1 MKKYAKQFPVAM
13 MSKVLG
19 VSKSGYY
26 KWLSNEPAK
35 SQRSRQL
42 DEHVKKAFSKNYMV
56 YGSPRVAQY
65 LEENDIAF
73 CSKTTIARCMQRL
86 NLVARPKRK
95 FVVTTDS
102 EHDFKIANNL
112 LNRNFDVE
120 YINTCWV
127 SDITY
132 ILVDRK
138 WMYLTTFI
146 DLADRMVVGW
156 SLSNNMTA
164 SDTVCAAFGNAVHK
178 RGIVKGSQLM
188 IHSDRGVQYAS
199 VEFRNLIKSYDCI
212 QSMSRKGNCWD
223 NAVAESFFK
232 TIKVEALNRYNF
244 KDSIL
249 LRKVI
254 FRYIDGFYNTVR
266 FHSAMNGLSPL
277 KASIMKQ
284 KKNAA

>member
-1 MKKYAKQFPVAM
+1 MKEYANEFTVVM
-13 MSKVLG
+13 MSKILG

-26 KWLSNEPAK
+26 KWLRYEPEK
-35 SQRSRQL
+35 SLRSSQI
-42 DEHVKKAFSKNYMV
+42 DEHVTKAFNKNQMI
-56 YGSPRVAQY
+56 YGSPRITKY
-65 LEENDIAF
+65 LNENGVL
-73 CSKTTIARCMQRL
+73 CYSKTTIARCMQKL

-95 FVVTTDS
+95 YVVTTDS
-102 EHDFKIANNL
+102 DHDLAVPGNL
-112 LNRNFDVE
+112 LDRNFEVE
-120 YINTCWV
+120 RINTCWV

-132 ILVDRK
+132 VLVGSK
-138 WMYLTTFI
+138 WMYLTIFI

-164 SDTVCAAFGNAVHK
+164 RDTVCAAFSIAVAK
-178 RGIVKGSQLM
+178 RGISKGSQLM
-188 IHSDRGVQYAS
+188 VHSDRGVQYAS
-199 VEFRNLIKSYDCI
+199 VEFRNLISAYDCI

-232 TIKVEALNRYNF
+232 TIKIEALNRYKF
-244 KDSIL
+244 KDSIF

-266 FHSAMNGLSPL
+266 YHSALGGLSPL

>member
-1 MKKYAKQFPVAM
+1 MKGYVNEYSVAL

-19 VSKSGYY
+19 VSRSGYY
-26 KWLSNEPAK
+26 KWLMIQPEK
-35 SQRSRQL
+35 SLHSRQL
-42 DEHVKKAFSKNYMV
+42 DKEIKDAFNENFKT
-56 YGSPRVAQY
+56 YGSPRIAQY
-65 LEENDIAF
+65 LVQKGIL
-73 CSKTTIARCMQRL
+73 CSKTTIARCMHRL
-86 NLVARPKRK
+86 NLIARPKRK

-102 EHDFKIANNL
+102 DHDYKIADNL
-112 LNRNFDVE
+112 LDRNFEADHL
-120 YINTCWV
+120 NTCWV

-132 ILVDRK
+132 VLVASR

-164 SDTVCAAFGNAVHK
+164 HDTVCAAFKDAVYK
-178 RGIVKGSQLM
+178 RSISKGSELM

-199 VEFRNLIKSYDCI
+199 TEFRTLLKNHDCI

-232 TIKVEALNRYNF
+232 TIKIEALNRYKF
-244 KDSIL
+244 KDSL
-249 LRKVI
+249 SLKKVI

-266 FHSAMNGLSPL
+266 FHSSLDGLSPL
-277 KASIMKQ
+277 KASILKH
-284 KKNAA
+284 KNKAA